1 MSWISPTASDYGSE
15 YYDDALKK
23 INSLYDGLQLKNSS
37 ASDLYKEGRG
47 IASSA
52 AGDKAAIAKKQAK
65 ASAMQ
70 NGAGRMTAAVQG
82 AGAASNAVN
91 EGFDSN
97 VSTGMGAAQTQ
108 EQNSNTNELTKANAK
123 SSALLSTA
131 EGKARAKTN
140 AKNARENRSLST
152 LGTFASLL
160 GGNNNA

>member
-1 MSWISPTASDYGSE
+1 MSWISPTAKDYGSD

-23 INSLYDGLQLKNSS
+23 INSLYDSLNLKNSS

-47 IASSA
+47 VASAA

-97 VSTGMGAAQTQ
+97 VSTGMSAAQTQ
-108 EQNSNTNELTKANAK
+108 EQNANTNELTKANAK
-123 SSALLSTA
+123 SSALMTSA
-131 EGKARAKTN
+131 QGKASAKQA
-140 AKNARENRSLST
+140 AKSAKENRAATT

-160 GGNNNA
+160 GGGN